1 MLTVAESQEVLP
13 LAGLAAEVA
22 QPEKREFLL
31 EAGPYGV
38 RLAMTD
44 RDRGEAYRLRFVV
57 FNLELHEGL
66 MSAYADGLDRDQFDA
81 VCDHL
86 LVEDKRDGSIIGT
99 YRLQQGNVAGQ
110 NFGYYSEQEFCFAPY
125 EAMRG
130 QIVELG
136 RACIHREH
144 RSPEVL
150 HMLWRGIARY
160 ALPRGGRYLMGCCSL
175 TSQDPTMGHAVYASL
190 QNWLVE
196 PGLRTVATEAYTL
209 PEVDGPVVEERAP
222 KLLRAYLT
230 LGAKICG
237 PPAIDREFGTI
248 DFLTLLDLQ
257 ALHPRMAAKF
267 LEGC

>member
-1 MLTVAESQEVLP
+1 MLTVAESHKVLP
-13 LAGLAAEVA
+13 LAGLAVEVA
-22 QPEKREFLL
+22 PPEKREFLL

-38 RLAMTD
+38 RLAVTE
-44 RDRGEAYRLRFVV
+44 RDRAEAYRLRFVV

-86 LVEDKRDGSIIGT
+86 LVEDRRDGSIIGT

-125 EAMRG
+125 EAMRS

-160 ALPRGGRYLMGCCSL
+160 ALPRWWTIFDGLLLADFAGSGDGACGVCVFAELPGGAG
-175 TSQDPTMGHAVYASL
+175 
-190 QNWLVE
+190 VE
-196 PGLRTVATEAYTL
+196 D
-209 PEVDGPVVEERAP
+209 DG
-222 KLLRAYLT
+222 
-230 LGAKICG
+230 
-237 PPAIDREFGTI
+237 D
-248 DFLTLLDLQ
+248 
-257 ALHPRMAAKF
+257 
-267 LEGC
+267 